1 MIVLDTST
9 LLFYL
14 FAPEELSSTA
24 VATIDRADQLIISAI
39 SVWEI
44 ALKIKKGKLSIPLS
58 VAEMVQRLQRA
69 KKMRFRSVD
78 VEVWL
83 ENVSLE
89 WHHKDP
95 ADRTIV
101 ATARLL
107 ACPLVT
113 SDREIRTFYHQAIW

>member
-1 MIVLDTST
+1 VIVLDTST

-14 FAPEELSSTA
+14 FEPEDLSLTA
-24 VATIDRADQLIISAI
+24 AATIDRADQLIISAI
-39 SVWEI
+39 SIWEI
-44 ALKIKKGKLSIPLS
+44 ALKVKKAKLSIPLS
-58 VAEMVQRLQRA
+58 VVEMVQLLQRT

-78 VEVWL
+78 VEIWL

-113 SDREIRTFYHQAIW
+113 SDQEIKTFYHQSIW